1 MEVSTT
7 VTVDVLDD
15 APELTVN
22 SDPNDTLEWTGGATG
37 AYTTESGSL
46 TLETGADGLKADS
59 LKVTDAADPS
69 KSATFE
75 EGKATIDYADG
86 SKLEATYDA
95 STGKISY
102 TYTPGASTE
111 TTDRSFTFSALDSDD
126 DPASATVS
134 VKVDLADSGD
144 VSVEG
149 QSITVDESGLAEGTT
164 PDSGMI
170 TKPITLPEGYTL
182 NTEGWTAGE
191 GEWTLSVNEGKG
203 LLTYKDGQLT
213 YTLQDN
219 YTHGDP
225 TSANEGLADGSKP
238 TFDLSLTHDA
248 TGVEVSTTVTV
259 DVLDDAPT
267 ISSVDADNDGK
278 PDITFERYP
287 DVDSEDT
294 PLGDGEMADFTNYEK
309 AGAYSGNIWNGE
321 VTITGGRVK
330 YTYEG
335 NVGEHDPRI
344 VTNVAIISSDKGLA
358 YSDHITNPNVA
369 DKEQNVGLTVSGKEE
384 ISADRSYNENG
395 NFTDVANQS
404 DAIIVT
410 LPEGAVAYGLNLKL
424 GAFFTQSSSTGG
436 SQWDTVP
443 EQALLTFYKG
453 EEIVLMYPVTAN
465 SADGSYTV
473 PADLVITEGF
483 DKVVISAVDNSWNSD
498 DNFAVE
504 QSDFVV
510 QEIGFVTL
518 PPNEVMFR
526 YEGDLVSD
534 GGADGFAD
542 GYRFAFSDKMGES
555 MQVTLGDGKTVKATL
570 TITEGDNGSSI
581 LLATIPGADGKPEN
595 LFSVTLDADG
605 HWKFDQYQ
613 EFSKPD
619 GSDFELG
626 FMTKDSDGDT
636 AYEEVTLITTTE
648 TNIGTGGD
656 YAPTSDVDVIVD
668 GNSGHDN
675 LVGDPGGATA
685 GSETTTYPN
694 LNVALVVDES
704 GSMDDDAGDGASRME
719 HMQNALKSLGTQL
732 AEYVQ
737 GAPEGTTIDVA
748 LIGFA
753 EDASTRQFTVD
764 QLTKK
769 TAIQYEIN
777 GHYLSTI
784 RGTQSNSFQSDG
796 ETYRIGADGQLEIQ
810 NGWRWWSDIHDFD
823 DSKTTITAFDHAVN
837 NLDPEGGTSYASG
850 FNAAKTWLKGDTV
863 QSDGDK
869 NVVLL
874 VTDGFPGT
882 YQTANSIQDGYAKA
896 VTAYQGLVSAI
907 PGLTVESIGIQLP
920 AELPKPD
927 RWEEDYPAGFPKTP
941 EALLD
946 SLTTGGEAI
955 NVTDI
960 SQLEGTFTDF
970 IDKVISEGTVTPAA
984 DDVILGG
991 RGNDMLFGDALNAD
1005 YLLGGGYTWEGKER
1019 YIQGSSWD
1027 IIQAYLAATLGYPPT
1042 EADIAKFISQ
1052 NADKLGL
1059 TDSITDD
1066 TGSVRG
1072 GNDTLLG
1079 GSGDDTIYGQGG
1091 DDLLFGDGSDT
1102 ATSDSD
1108 IDTLNTLDT
1117 LLTAAGA
1124 GEDGSYAER
1133 IRNLGT
1139 SETPDQPSELDR
1151 FIDSLEGTGGIE
1163 KDTDGNDFIDGGEG
1177 RDTIFG
1183 GSGNDIIVYDS
1194 NDYLVSGGSGID
1206 FMVSNNSKLTME
1218 ALLSGGKDGKEGPIV
1233 DSIEV
1238 LLKGEDALSLTSL
1251 DQLAKDYGI
1260 TLGTN
1265 AEGKETLILDMDK
1278 WTKTTDGIYA
1288 FNGGA
1293 EDGGLTL
1300 ETNLTPVEASDP
1312 ASEAVQ
1318 QQVFTLE
1325 HGNG

>member
-1 MEVSTT
+1 MPTISTEGNISLTEGQSTTQSFDAAFGADGAAASGAVTIQGVTADENGVYHLANGTVVINGDNTYTYTADPDAPKGATDSFTLVVTDADRDTHTADVSVSINQSSAPELSVGGVTVDEAHLDPGHTDEGSVSQT
-7 VTVDVLDD
+7 VTVT
-15 APELTVN
+15 AE
-22 SDPNDTLEWTGGATG
+22 
-37 AYTTESGSL
+37 
-46 TLETGADGLKADS
+46 GL
-59 LKVTDAADPS
+59 
-69 KSATFE
+69 F
-75 EGKATIDYADG
+75 G
-86 SKLEATYDA
+86 
-95 STGKISY
+95 
-102 TYTPGASTE
+102 
-111 TTDRSFTFSALDSDD
+111 
-126 DPASATVS
+126 
-134 VKVDLADSGD
+134 ADSG
-144 VSVEG
+144 VKLLGAESLTG
-149 QSITVDESGLAEGTT
+149 KGTVT
-164 PDSGMI
+164 
-170 TKPITLPEGYTL
+170 
-182 NTEGWTAGE
+182 
-191 GEWTLSVNEGKG
+191 VNE
-203 LLTYKDGQLT
+203 DGSLT
-213 YTLQDN
+213 YTLTERTEGGAD
-219 YTHGDP
+219 TSDTEAGRGAADTSLGD
-225 TSANEGLADGSKP
+225 TIKLKVEDADGN
-238 TFDLSLTHDA
+238 THV
-248 TGVEVSTTVTV
+248 VEVSV
-259 DVLDDAPT
+259 DVIDDVPT
-267 ISSVDADNDGK
+267 ISIDADNDGK
-278 PDITFERYP
+278 PDITFEPYP
-287 DVDSEDT
+287 DVDSEDK
-294 PLGDGEMADFTNYEK
+294 PLSPEKPTDFTDYNEK
-309 AGAYSGNIWNGE
+309 TELSSAPTVIWGGQVTISSGRVEYTYSDEARRIVDTITILSEGGDIAYSSHVTNGNI
-321 VTITGGRVK
+321 
-330 YTYEG
+330 G
-335 NVGEHDPRI
+335 NSVEERKD
-344 VTNVAIISSDKGLA
+344 SM
-358 YSDHITNPNVA
+358 
-369 DKEQNVGLTVSGKEE
+369 GLTVAGEAE
-384 ISADRSYNENG
+384 ISADSSYDDEG
-395 NFTDVANQS
+395 NFTGVANQS

-410 LPEGAVAYGLNLKL
+410 LPEGTVAYGLNLKL
-424 GAFFTQSSSTGG
+424 GAFFTQSSGG
-436 SQWDTVP
+436 GDKWDTVP

-784 RGTQSNSFQSDG
+784 LGTQSNSFQSDG

-810 NGWRWWSDIHDFD
+810 NGWRRWSDIYDFD

-927 RWEEDYPAGFPKTP
+927 WWEEDYPAGFPKTP

-1102 ATSDSD
+1102 AIGATS
-1108 IDTLNTLDT
+1108 IETLNTLDM

>member
-1 MEVSTT
+1 MENAFDVTVNIVDDVPT
-7 VTVDVLDD
+7 VTLTD
-15 APELTVN
+15 ANVNAQYGESVVIGTLT
-22 SDPNDTLEWTGGATG
+22 SE
-37 AYTTESGSL
+37 Y
-46 TLETGADGLKADS
+46 GADGAH
-59 LKVTDAADPS
+59 
-69 KSATFE
+69 ATNGLELSINEVKGELFN
-75 EGKATIDYADG
+75 GVYTFAGIGTATIDG
-86 SKLEATYDA
+86 E
-95 STGKISY
+95 GKISFTPELSSGGQKDY
-102 TYTPGASTE
+102 TLSVTI
-111 TTDRSFTFSALDSDD
+111 TDADGDKSSDEFEF
-126 DPASATVS
+126 
-134 VKVDLADSGD
+134 G
-144 VSVEG
+144 VEG
-149 QSITVDESGLAEGTT
+149 TQVSINDVTLTTHDADTEGAASDTDSVTV
-164 PDSGMI
+164 
-170 TKPITLPEGYTL
+170 TLPEGAKLVAGTYPVTNGQDGEKIGTL
-182 NTEGWTAGE
+182 TVSEDGTITFVQDENYTAG
-191 GEWTLSVNEGKG
+191 T
-203 LLTYKDGQLT
+203 Q
-213 YTLQDN
+213 
-219 YTHGDP
+219 GDDKAA
-225 TSANEGLADGSKP
+225 TDTVHTAHINVTLADG
-238 TFDLSLTHDA
+238 TVVENAFD
-248 TGVEVSTTVTV
+248 VTV
-259 DVLDDAPT
+259 NIVDDVPS

-294 PLGDGEMADFTNYEK
+294 PLGDGTTADFTKYDESTPLN
-309 AGAYSGNIWNGE
+309 SVSNSIWNGE
-321 VTITGGRVK
+321 VTISGGRVK
-330 YTYEG
+330 YTYSNED
-335 NVGEHDPRI
+335 ERI
-344 VTNVAIISSDKGLA
+344 VDTIEIISEEKGIS
-358 YSDHITNPNVA
+358 YSSHVTNGNIGNSVEERK
-369 DKEQNVGLTVSGKEE
+369 DSMGLTVAGEAE
-384 ISADRSYNENG
+384 ISADSSYDDEG
-395 NFTDVANQS
+395 ICTGVANQS

-410 LPEGAVAYGLNLKL
+410 LPEGTVAYGLNLKL
-424 GAFFTQSSSTGG
+424 GAFFTESSSTEGTK
-436 SQWDTVP
+436 WDTVA
-443 EQALLTFYKG
+443 EQALLTFYKDG
-453 EEIVLMYPVTAN
+453 EVVLIYHVTAN

-483 DKVVISAVDNSWNSD
+483 DKVVISAVDNSWASK
-498 DNFAVE
+498 DNHRLE

-555 MQVTLGDGKTVKATL
+555 MQVKLDDGNTVTAKL

-581 LLATIPGADGKPEN
+581 LLATVPGADDGKPEN

-613 EFSKPD
+613 EFSMPG

-626 FMTKDSDGDT
+626 FMTKDNDGDK

-648 TNIGTGGD
+648 TNLGTSGD
-656 YAPTSDVDVIVD
+656 HAPTSIADVIVN

-675 LVGDPGGATA
+675 FVGDPGGATE
-685 GSETTTYPN
+685 STQTTYTD
-694 LNVALVVDES
+694 LNVALVVDTS
-704 GSMDDDAGDGASRME
+704 GSMAGTRMSETKEALEGLCEQLKEHADKGA
-719 HMQNALKSLGTQL
+719 
-732 AEYVQ
+732 
-737 GAPEGTTIDVA
+737 DVNLS
-748 LIGFA
+748 LIGFSGA
-753 EDASTRQFTVD
+753 LNINMAVEDITGTEENYRKFTLHDGDTIIGKVGTEFSVTSYYPYDNWLFGGQISGTTRYKIMEDGTLQKLSGWRWEKVSPSSTESLTGYEAVLAQIDAMEAIGGTVYSDGYKAATDWFGGKNDPNSLQNNGGKNIVIFVTDGEPDSESSAQNAYNQLVAAVDNITVETVGIAITDKDATSLLNGLTTNNKGAHFIADASTLGNVFG
-764 QLTKK
+764 
-769 TAIQYEIN
+769 EIV
-777 GHYLSTI
+777 
-784 RGTQSNSFQSDG
+784 
-796 ETYRIGADGQLEIQ
+796 
-810 NGWRWWSDIHDFD
+810 SDI
-823 DSKTTITAFDHAVN
+823 TT
-837 NLDPEGGTSYASG
+837 S
-850 FNAAKTWLKGDTV
+850 
-863 QSDGDK
+863 
-869 NVVLL
+869 
-874 VTDGFPGT
+874 
-882 YQTANSIQDGYAKA
+882 
-896 VTAYQGLVSAI
+896 
-907 PGLTVESIGIQLP
+907 
-920 AELPKPD
+920 
-927 RWEEDYPAGFPKTP
+927 
-941 EALLD
+941 
-946 SLTTGGEAI
+946 
-955 NVTDI
+955 
-960 SQLEGTFTDF
+960 
-970 IDKVISEGTVTPAA
+970 TVTPAA
-984 DDVILGG
+984 DDIILGG

-1005 YLLGGGYTWEGKER
+1005 YLLGAGYTWEGKEE

-1102 ATSDSD
+1102 AIDATS
-1108 IDTLNTLDT
+1108 IETLNTLDM

-1133 IRNLGT
+1133 ICDLGT

-1238 LLKGEDALSLTSL
+1238 LLKGEDALSLTSI
-1251 DQLAKDYGI
+1251 QELADKYGI
-1260 TLGTN
+1260 TLSTN
-1265 AEGKETLILDMDK
+1265 DKGEETLSLDDRWIK
-1278 WTKTTDGIYA
+1278 QEDGTYD
-1288 FNGGA
+1288 FTGGA
-1293 EDGGLTL
+1293 DLIL

>member
-1 MEVSTT
+1 MENAFDVTVNIVDDVPT
-7 VTVDVLDD
+7 VTLTD
-15 APELTVN
+15 ANVNAQYGESVVIGTLT
-22 SDPNDTLEWTGGATG
+22 SE
-37 AYTTESGSL
+37 Y
-46 TLETGADGLKADS
+46 GADGAH
-59 LKVTDAADPS
+59 
-69 KSATFE
+69 ATNGLELSINEVKGELFN
-75 EGKATIDYADG
+75 GVYTFAGIGTATIDG
-86 SKLEATYDA
+86 E
-95 STGKISY
+95 GKISFTPELSSGGQKDY
-102 TYTPGASTE
+102 TLSVTI
-111 TTDRSFTFSALDSDD
+111 TDADGDKSSDEFEF
-126 DPASATVS
+126 
-134 VKVDLADSGD
+134 G
-144 VSVEG
+144 VEG
-149 QSITVDESGLAEGTT
+149 TQVSINDVTLTTHDADTEGAASDTDSVTV
-164 PDSGMI
+164 
-170 TKPITLPEGYTL
+170 TLPEGAKLVAGTYPVTNGQDGEKIGTL
-182 NTEGWTAGE
+182 TVSEDGTITFVQDENYTAG
-191 GEWTLSVNEGKG
+191 T
-203 LLTYKDGQLT
+203 Q
-213 YTLQDN
+213 
-219 YTHGDP
+219 GDDKAA
-225 TSANEGLADGSKP
+225 TDTVHTAHINVTLADG
-238 TFDLSLTHDA
+238 TVVENAFD
-248 TGVEVSTTVTV
+248 VTV
-259 DVLDDAPT
+259 NIVDDVPT

-294 PLGDGEMADFTNYEK
+294 PLSPGDPTDFTKYDTTTDLSTVPTDIWGGQVTISSGRVEYTYSNEAK
-309 AGAYSGNIWNGE
+309 RIVDTIKILSEGGDIAYSSHVTNGNI
-321 VTITGGRVK
+321 
-330 YTYEG
+330 G
-335 NVGEHDPRI
+335 NSVEERKD
-344 VTNVAIISSDKGLA
+344 SMGL
-358 YSDHITNPNVA
+358 TVA
-369 DKEQNVGLTVSGKEE
+369 DKAE
-384 ISADRSYNENG
+384 ISADRSFDDEG
-395 NFTDVANQS
+395 NFTEVATKS

-410 LPEGAVAYGLNLKL
+410 LPEGTVAYGLNLKL
-424 GAFFTQSSSTGG
+424 GAFFTESSSTEGTK
-436 SQWDTVP
+436 WDTVA
-443 EQALLTFYKG
+443 EQALLTFYKD
-453 EEIVLMYPVTAN
+453 EEVVLIYPVTAN

-483 DKVVISAVDNSWNSD
+483 DKVVISAVDNSWDSK
-498 DNFAVE
+498 DNYRLE
-504 QSDFVV
+504 RSDFVV

-542 GYRFAFSDKMGES
+542 GYRFAFSDKMGEN
-555 MQVTLGDGKTVKATL
+555 MDVTLGDEKTVTATL

-656 YAPTSDVDVIVD
+656 SAPTLNVDVIVD

-753 EDASTRQFTVD
+753 EDASTQQFTVD
-764 QLTKK
+764 QLTQK
-769 TAIQYEIN
+769 TAIQYQIN

-784 RGTQSNSFQSDG
+784 LGTQSNHFQSDG
-796 ETYRIGADGQLEIQ
+796 KTYRIGVDGQLQI
-810 NGWRWWSDIHDFD
+810 NYRFFGWSDIHDFD
-823 DSKTTITAFDHAVN
+823 DSKTPITAFDHAVN

-882 YQTANSIQDGYAKA
+882 YQTADSIQDGYVKA

-927 RWEEDYPAGFPKTP
+927 WWEEDYPAGFPKTP

-955 NVTDI
+955 NVTNI
-960 SQLEGTFTDF
+960 SQLEGTFTAF

-1005 YLLGGGYTWEGKER
+1005 YLLGGGYTWEGKEK

-1042 EADIAKFISQ
+1042 EADITKFISQ

-1079 GSGDDTIYGQGG
+1079 GSGDDIIYGQGG

-1108 IDTLNTLDT
+1108 IDTLNRLDT

-1124 GEDGSYAER
+1124 GEDSSYAER
-1133 IRNLGT
+1133 IRDLGT

-1206 FMVSNNSKLTME
+1206 FMVSNDSNLTME
-1218 ALLSGGKDGKEGPIV
+1218 ALLSGGKNGKEGPIV

-1238 LLKGEDALSLTSL
+1238 LLKGDAALSLTSIK
-1251 DQLAKDYGI
+1251 DLADRYGI
-1260 TLGTN
+1260 TLGVN
-1265 AEGKETLILDMDK
+1265 EAGEEILQLDDR
-1278 WTKTTDGIYA
+1278 WTKQDDGSYD

-1293 EDGGLTL
+1293 EADGGLTL
-1300 ETNLTPVEASDP
+1300 ETSLTPVETGDP

-1325 HGNG
+1325 HSNG

>member
-1 MEVSTT
+1 M
-7 VTVDVLDD
+7 
-15 APELTVN
+15 
-22 SDPNDTLEWTGGATG
+22 
-37 AYTTESGSL
+37 
-46 TLETGADGLKADS
+46 
-59 LKVTDAADPS
+59 
-69 KSATFE
+69 
-75 EGKATIDYADG
+75 
-86 SKLEATYDA
+86 
-95 STGKISY
+95 
-102 TYTPGASTE
+102 
-111 TTDRSFTFSALDSDD
+111 
-126 DPASATVS
+126 
-134 VKVDLADSGD
+134 
-144 VSVEG
+144 
-149 QSITVDESGLAEGTT
+149 
-164 PDSGMI
+164 
-170 TKPITLPEGYTL
+170 
-182 NTEGWTAGE
+182 
-191 GEWTLSVNEGKG
+191 
-203 LLTYKDGQLT
+203 
-213 YTLQDN
+213 
-219 YTHGDP
+219 
-225 TSANEGLADGSKP
+225 
-238 TFDLSLTHDA
+238 
-248 TGVEVSTTVTV
+248 
-259 DVLDDAPT
+259 
-267 ISSVDADNDGK
+267 
-278 PDITFERYP
+278 
-287 DVDSEDT
+287 
-294 PLGDGEMADFTNYEK
+294 
-309 AGAYSGNIWNGE
+309 
-321 VTITGGRVK
+321 
-330 YTYEG
+330 
-335 NVGEHDPRI
+335 
-344 VTNVAIISSDKGLA
+344 
-358 YSDHITNPNVA
+358 
-369 DKEQNVGLTVSGKEE
+369 
-384 ISADRSYNENG
+384 
-395 NFTDVANQS
+395 
-404 DAIIVT
+404 
-410 LPEGAVAYGLNLKL
+410 
-424 GAFFTQSSSTGG
+424 
-436 SQWDTVP
+436 P
-443 EQALLTFYKG
+443 EQALLTFYKDG
-453 EEIVLMYPVTAN
+453 EVVLMYPVTAN

-498 DNFAVE
+498 DNFEVE

-542 GYRFAFSDKMGES
+542 GYTFAFSDKMGES
-555 MQVTLGDGKTVKATL
+555 MNVTLGDGKTVKATL

-581 LLATIPGADGKPEN
+581 LLATVPGADGKTEN

-613 EFSKPD
+613 EFSMPA

-626 FMTKDSDGDT
+626 FMTKDNDGDK

-648 TNIGTGGD
+648 TNLGTSGD
-656 YAPTSDVDVIVD
+656 HAPTSSADVIVD

-675 LVGDPGGATA
+675 FVGDPGGATA

-694 LNVALVVDES
+694 LNVALVVDKS
-704 GSMDDDAGDGASRME
+704 GSMDDNAGDGSSRME

-753 EDASTRQFTVD
+753 EGASTQQFTVD

-784 RGTQSNSFQSDG
+784 RGTQSNRFQSDG
-796 ETYRIGADGQLEIQ
+796 KTYRIGADGQLEIQ
-810 NGWRWWSDIHDFD
+810 NNRGRWSDIYDFD

-927 RWEEDYPAGFPKTP
+927 WWEEGYPAGFPKTP

-1005 YLLGGGYTWEGKER
+1005 YLLEAGYTWAGKEK

-1052 NADKLGL
+1052 NAGKLGL

-1079 GSGDDTIYGQGG
+1079 GSGDDIIYGQGG

-1102 ATSDSD
+1102 ATDATS
-1108 IDTLNTLDT
+1108 IETLNTLDM
-1117 LLTAAGA
+1117 LLTEAGA
-1124 GEDGSYAER
+1124 EVGGSYAER
-1133 IRNLGT
+1133 VQALGT
-1139 SETPDQPSELDR
+1139 ETPSGQPSELDR

-1163 KDTDGNDFIDGGEG
+1163 KDTDGNDQLFGGAGDDMIFGGAGDDFIDGGEG
-1177 RDTIFG
+1177 SDTIFG

-1206 FMVSNNSKLTME
+1206 FMVSDDKNLTLSSLLDNSVDDKPLV
-1218 ALLSGGKDGKEGPIV
+1218 SG
-1233 DSIEV
+1233 IEV
-1238 LLKGEDALSLTSL
+1238 LLKGDAALSLTSI
-1251 DQLAKDYGI
+1251 QELADKYGI
-1260 TLGTN
+1260 TLDTN
-1265 AEGKETLILDMDK
+1265 DGQETLTLDMSK
-1278 WTKTTDGIYA
+1278 WTEQEDGIYA

-1293 EDGGLTL
+1293 EAGGLTL
-1300 ETNLTPVEASDP
+1300 ETNLTPVDASDQS
-1312 ASEAVQ
+1312 SEAVQ
-1318 QQVFTLE
+1318 QQVFILQNT
-1325 HGNG
+1325 NS

>member
-1 MEVSTT
+1 MTFTDNVGQD
-7 VTVDVLDD
+7 VTAD
-15 APELTVN
+15 
-22 SDPNDTLEWTGGATG
+22 
-37 AYTTESGSL
+37 L
-46 TLETGADGLKADS
+46 TL
-59 LKVTDAADPS
+59 
-69 KSATFE
+69 
-75 EGKATIDYADG
+75 TI
-86 SKLEATYDA
+86 K
-95 STGKISY
+95 
-102 TYTPGASTE
+102 
-111 TTDRSFTFSALDSDD
+111 DD
-126 DPASATVS
+126 V
-134 VKVDLADSGD
+134 
-144 VSVEG
+144 
-149 QSITVDESGLAEGTT
+149 
-164 PDSGMI
+164 
-170 TKPITLPEGYTL
+170 
-182 NTEGWTAGE
+182 
-191 GEWTLSVNEGKG
+191 
-203 LLTYKDGQLT
+203 
-213 YTLQDN
+213 
-219 YTHGDP
+219 
-225 TSANEGLADGSKP
+225 
-238 TFDLSLTHDA
+238 
-248 TGVEVSTTVTV
+248 
-259 DVLDDAPT
+259 PT

-294 PLGDGEMADFTNYEK
+294 PLGDGAKADFTQYGTVKDPSGKEHAEEYED
-309 AGAYSGNIWNGE
+309 SPIWNGN
-321 VTITGGRVK
+321 VTITGGRVQ

-335 NVGEHDPRI
+335 VVGEKDPRK
-344 VTNVAIISSDKGLA
+344 VTGVAIIDSNKDLA
-358 YSDHITNPNVA
+358 YSEHIVNPNVA

-395 NFTDVANQS
+395 NFTGVANQS

-443 EQALLTFYKG
+443 EQALLTFYKDG
-453 EEIVLMYPVTAN
+453 EVVLMYPVTAD
-465 SADGSYTV
+465 SEDGSYTV

-483 DKVVISAVDNSWNSD
+483 DQVVISAVDNSWASKN
-498 DNFAVE
+498 NFDVE

-542 GYRFAFSDKMGES
+542 GYTFAFSDKMGES
-555 MQVTLGDGKTVKATL
+555 MNVTLGDGNTVEATL

-581 LLATIPGADGKPEN
+581 LLATVPGADGKTEN

-636 AYEEVTLITTTE
+636 AYEGVKLITTTE
-648 TNIGTGGD
+648 TNIGTGD
-656 YAPTSDVDVIVD
+656 EHAPTSDVDVIVD

-675 LVGDPGGATA
+675 FVGDPGGATA

-694 LNVALVVDES
+694 LNVALVVDAS

-753 EDASTRQFTVD
+753 EYASTQQFTVD

-784 RGTQSNSFQSDG
+784 PGTQSNRFQSDG

-810 NGWRWWSDIHDFD
+810 NNWDRWSDIYDFD

-946 SLTTGGEAI
+946 SLTTDGEAI

-1005 YLLGGGYTWEGKER
+1005 YLLEYDWAGKDK
-1019 YIQGSSWD
+1019 YVQGSSWD
-1027 IIQAYLAATLGYPPT
+1027 IINAYLVATLDHDPSEG
-1042 EADIAKFISQ
+1042 EIAKFIAQ

-1059 TDSITDD
+1059 TDTVADSA
-1066 TGSVRG
+1066 GVVRG

-1079 GSGDDTIYGQGG
+1079 GSGDDIVYGQGG
-1091 DDLLFGDGSDT
+1091 DDLIFGDGSDT
-1102 ATSDSD
+1102 ASSGTP
-1108 IDTLNTLDT
+1108 IGTLNTLDN
-1117 LLTAAGA
+1117 LLPEAEAGT
-1124 GEDGSYAER
+1124 DGSYAER
-1133 IRNLGT
+1133 IHALGAPGT
-1139 SETPDQPSELDR
+1139 QEQPSKLDM
-1151 FIDSLEGTGGIE
+1151 FASSLEGAEGIE
-1163 KDTDGNDFIDGGEG
+1163 KDTDGNDLLFGGSGDDVIFGMGGNDYIDGGEG
-1177 RDTIFG
+1177 SDIIFA
-1183 GSGNDIIVYDS
+1183 GSGNDIIVYDKS
-1194 NDYLVSGGSGID
+1194 DYLVDGGSGID
-1206 FMVSNNSKLTME
+1206 VMVHDGTLSLD
-1218 ALLSGGKDGKEGPIV
+1218 ALLGGDGAGNGPIV
-1233 DSIEV
+1233 NDVEV
-1238 LLKGEDALSLTSL
+1238 LITGDKALSLTSMDEL
-1251 DQLAKDYGI
+1251 SKVGI
-1260 TLGTN
+1260 TITHGEGGDTLSLSKEWTLSDTN
-1265 AEGKETLILDMDK
+1265 
-1278 WTKTTDGIYA
+1278 TTDDVVSYTH
-1288 FNGGA
+1288 
-1293 EDGGLTL
+1293 GGLTVQIDMDAMSQS
-1300 ETNLTPVEASDP
+1300 ETD
-1312 ASEAVQ
+1312 Q
-1318 QQVFTLE
+1318 MVFILNNA
-1325 HGNG
+1325 NG

>member
-1 MEVSTT
+1 MENGDAFVITINGDNAGSIS
-7 VTVDVLDD
+7 VDIIDD
-15 APELTVN
+15 V
-22 SDPNDTLEWTGGATG
+22 
-37 AYTTESGSL
+37 
-46 TLETGADGLKADS
+46 
-59 LKVTDAADPS
+59 
-69 KSATFE
+69 
-75 EGKATIDYADG
+75 
-86 SKLEATYDA
+86 
-95 STGKISY
+95 
-102 TYTPGASTE
+102 
-111 TTDRSFTFSALDSDD
+111 
-126 DPASATVS
+126 
-134 VKVDLADSGD
+134 
-144 VSVEG
+144 
-149 QSITVDESGLAEGTT
+149 
-164 PDSGMI
+164 
-170 TKPITLPEGYTL
+170 
-182 NTEGWTAGE
+182 
-191 GEWTLSVNEGKG
+191 
-203 LLTYKDGQLT
+203 
-213 YTLQDN
+213 
-219 YTHGDP
+219 
-225 TSANEGLADGSKP
+225 
-238 TFDLSLTHDA
+238 
-248 TGVEVSTTVTV
+248 
-259 DVLDDAPT
+259 PT

-294 PLGDGEMADFTNYEK
+294 PLGDGTTADFTEYDTTTDLSTVPNVIWGGQVTISSGRVEYTYSDEAK
-309 AGAYSGNIWNGE
+309 RIVDTIKILSEGGDIAYSSHVTNGNI
-321 VTITGGRVK
+321 
-330 YTYEG
+330 G
-335 NVGEHDPRI
+335 NSVEERKD
-344 VTNVAIISSDKGLA
+344 SM
-358 YSDHITNPNVA
+358 
-369 DKEQNVGLTVSGKEE
+369 GLTVAGEAE
-384 ISADRSYNENG
+384 ISADSSYDDEG
-395 NFTDVANQS
+395 NFTGVATES

-424 GAFFTQSSSTGG
+424 GAFFTQSSGG
-436 SQWDTVP
+436 GDKWDTVP
-443 EQALLTFYKG
+443 EQALLTFYKDG
-453 EEIVLMYPVTAN
+453 EVVLMYPVTAN

-498 DNFAVE
+498 DNFEVE

-555 MQVTLGDGKTVKATL
+555 MQVKLDDGNTVTAKL

-581 LLATIPGADGKPEN
+581 LLATVPGADDGKPEN

-613 EFSKPD
+613 EFSMPG

-626 FMTKDSDGDT
+626 FMTKDNDGDK

-648 TNIGTGGD
+648 TNLGTSGD
-656 YAPTSDVDVIVD
+656 HAPTSSADVIVD

-704 GSMDDDAGDGASRME
+704 GSMDDDAGGGASRME

-784 RGTQSNSFQSDG
+784 LGTQSNSFQSDG

-810 NGWRWWSDIHDFD
+810 NGWRQWSDIHDFD

-927 RWEEDYPAGFPKTP
+927 WWEEGYPAGFPKTP

-1079 GSGDDTIYGQGG
+1079 GSGDDIIYGQGG

-1108 IDTLNTLDT
+1108 IDTLNTLDK

-1133 IRNLGT
+1133 IRDLGT

-1206 FMVSNNSKLTME
+1206 FMVSNDSKLTME

-1238 LLKGEDALSLTSL
+1238 LLKGEDALSLTSI
-1251 DQLAKDYGI
+1251 QELADKYGI
-1260 TLGTN
+1260 TLSTN
-1265 AEGKETLILDMDK
+1265 DKGEETLSLDDRWIK
-1278 WTKTTDGIYA
+1278 Q
-1288 FNGGA
+1288 
-1293 EDGGLTL
+1293 EDGTYGFTGDADLTL
-1300 ETNLTPVEASDP
+1300 ETNLTPVDASDP